1 MLKSGFVKIQR
12 EFTTWKWY
20 EDNKTKSV
28 FLHLLLTA
36 NYEDKEWRNIIVKR
50 GSRVA
55 SYRKIATE
63 LGMSEKSVHVAINHL
78 VGSNDVAVNSTN
90 QYTVFSVV
98 CYDDFQNSGRQKGK
112 REENQRKTKGKRGE
126 TMEESIKN
134 INKKEKEYP
143 SASAPIDW
151 SLSRDEIV
159 KLIDWDNLDKY
170 SDDDRIRIARL

>member
-12 EFTTWKWY
+12 EFTTWRWY
-20 EDNKTKSV
+20 EDDKTKSV

-36 NYEDKEWRNIIVKR
+36 NYEDKEWRGIIVKR

-55 SYRKIATE
+55 SYHKIADE
-63 LGMSEKSVHVAINHL
+63 LGMTEKSVRVAINHL
-78 VGSNDVAVNSTN
+78 IASNDVSANSTN

-112 REENQRKTKGKRGE
+112 RGASEGKTKGKRGA

-134 INKKEKEYP
+134 INKKDKECSFA
-143 SASAPIDW
+143 SASIDW
-151 SLSRDEIV
+151 SLPRDEIV